1 MLLETSK
8 SNLLKF
14 EEVSSRWIPAHKAWD
29 RGRSTGSRPAKLL
42 GNVEAPDE
50 ETAIKRAIEEFH
62 VAPELQK
69 RLLARRR

>member
-1 MLLETSK
+1 MGPRAIYR
-8 SNLLKF
+8 LKG
-14 EEVSSRWIPAHKAWD
+14 V
-29 RGRSTGSRPAKLL
+29 PAKLL